1 MNTKVDTACIAQAVK
16 VLENGGLIAY
26 PTEGVF
32 GIGCDPQNETALA
45 RVIAIKQRD
54 AAKGL
59 ILVADQLEQLTAF
72 VQPFTAEEYK
82 RIAPTW
88 PGPVTW
94 VVRAKPDVSSLL
106 TGGRHTLAVRIS
118 DHPVVQSLCRSF
130 GGAIVSTSANL
141 SGQPACLSAAQ
152 TKVQLGEKIELVID
166 AATGEHQ
173 GASTIRDAATGERLR

>member
-1 MNTKVDTACIAQAVK
+1 MNTNVDTTCIASAIEILK
-16 VLENGGLIAY
+16 SGGLIAY

-32 GIGCDPQNETALA
+32 GIGCDPQNENALA

-59 ILVADQLEQLTAF
+59 ILVADQLAHLDTF
-72 VQPFTAEEYK
+72 VQPFTVDEQK

-94 VVRAKPDVSSLL
+94 VVRARTGVSSLL
-106 TGGRHTLAVRIS
+106 TGGRNTLAVRVS
-118 DHPVVQSLCRSF
+118 DHPVVQAICNGF

-141 SGQPACLSAAQ
+141 SGQSECLSAAQ
-152 TKVQLGEKIELVID
+152 TRTELGNKIDLVVD
-166 AATGEHQ
+166 AAIGNHK
-173 GASTIRDAATGERLR
+173 GASSIRDAATGKLLR